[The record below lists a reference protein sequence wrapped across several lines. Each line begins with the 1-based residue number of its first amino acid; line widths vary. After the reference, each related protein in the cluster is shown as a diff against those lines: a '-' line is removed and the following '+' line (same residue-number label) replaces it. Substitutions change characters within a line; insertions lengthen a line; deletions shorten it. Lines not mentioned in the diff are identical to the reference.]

1 MSEAAGTLA
10 DPMPKK
16 MPELVSPEWLAVVR
30 KALTDEVCGVALRY
44 AWGRVEMM
52 KRAEVVVQEG
62 EAAALANDAVA
73 DTLTRVRVWDPD
85 RVKLT
90 THLCGVIRSRT
101 NARMARVRK
110 IRHESIHEG
119 AEDEGGE
126 AEIAASLAVAD
137 DADRADAAL
146 ADLDLATKVV
156 EHLRRA
162 AAGDDEVI
170 ALLDSYA
177 AGVTVR
183 PDVLAR
189 LGWDLPRFVNVKRRL
204 SSLVRSLPTELHEAM
219 ALESEE

>member
-1 MSEAAGTLA
+1 MSEADGTLVS
-10 DPMPKK
+10 PMPKK
-16 MPELVSPEWLAVVR
+16 KPELVSPEWLAVVR
-30 KALTDEVCGVALRY
+30 SALTDEVCGVALRY
-44 AWGRVEMM
+44 AWGRVELM
-52 KRAEVVVQEG
+52 KRAEVLVPEG

-73 DTLTRVRVWDPD
+73 DTLTRVRVWHPE

-101 NARMARVRK
+101 SARMARVRK
-110 IRHESIHEG
+110 IRHESIQEG
-119 AEDEGGE
+119 DEDEGAE

-137 DADRADAAL
+137 GAERADATL
-146 ADLDLATKVV
+146 AGLELAARVV

-183 PDVLAR
+183 PAVLAR

-204 SSLVRSLPTELHEAM
+204 SSLVRSLPSELHEAIEI
-219 ALESEE
+219 ESEE